1 MADNLKFVSELLKQG
16 KEIGLVW
23 NGVEW
28 VPVDGSES
36 KKYTKTKT
44 KVIRKPSSRFKSKIT
59 PTEEATSKPEPKA
72 KPTDRGIRG
81 EVGLL
86 KTILP
91 KIASDLGFIRK
102 SISSLV
108 KAQETDKKAAYF
120 EKQRRRTEDYASK
133 YKKVKPT
140 PQEKKVVTAE
150 KKSFIEQLKDGLAS
164 IFKFALLGLGAIGLS
179 KLLNVSGVTGGLQEF
194 LTKVIVAIS
203 DIIQKGLSVITPIM
217 KDSNVV
223 GSLTELLKKVFTFI
237 ADGISAG
244 ANIIK
249 NIITDPENK
258 ESIGKVIVAVIGTIF
273 TGLMSAVDIAG
284 KVLSENQDSI
294 RSGLVTIFVK
304 IAEGLAGALKFTESL
319 LQDPNFTQAVAD
331 IFTTIKQFIKT
342 ILETPI
348 VTTGLGTVTI
358 GGALTALAVA
368 AGFLQLAMAYVTGK
382 LIGGAVSR
390 GVGMAGGGGGK
401 AAGKKGIAGALSSGK
416 TTAVLGALGTAAT
429 VLPSA
434 YSAMSDK
441 DAEKAA
447 LDEAR
452 NYVPASATSPV
463 KAGTEGAATAEQ
475 KGSAVSV
482 AKSFAGK
489 TSADF
494 IASMEGFAGKAY
506 LDPPGNTKG
515 QYSVGYGHLIT
526 EAEQKQGFIN
536 LGNGKKIDVKGP
548 GGKDTVV
555 SKEEA
560 KALLNSDLPKYEAI
574 AAKGVGADA
583 WEKLNQDQRNS
594 LTSLAYNGGPGQ
606 INSLVKNGLREAILK
621 GDTAG
626 ASKIIYEK
634 GWKTSGGKFLAG
646 LDTRRLKEATLFAG
660 AGSEAPSQFAAAPT
674 PMQTPAAPPSPA
686 PTQAPP
692 AAQDVPK
699 EEPTIVGKAL
709 ETLLTGGGDF
719 LKQIDQ
725 MTGGKLGV
733 ASGDLAKALRT
744 RNLFENPSM
753 VDSSTNIVA
762 DGSSQELGPIPG
774 VFDENLL
781 KKLT

>member
-1 MADNLKFVSELLKQG
+1 MAT
-16 KEIGLVW
+16 
-23 NGVEW
+23 
-28 VPVDGSES
+28 
-36 KKYTKTKT
+36 TKPWQ
-44 KVIRKPSSRFKSKIT
+44 VISPQDYIAAQQNKN
-59 PTEEATSKPEPKA
+59 KPEPKA

-194 LTKVIVAIS
+194 LTKVIVSVS

-223 GSLTELLKKVFTFI
+223 DSLTQLLKKVFTFI

-273 TGLMSAVDIAG
+273 TGLMSAIDVAG

-319 LQDPNFTQAVAD
+319 LEDPNFTQAIAD

-368 AGFLQLAMAYVTGK
+368 AGALQLAMAYVTGK

-390 GVGMAGGGGGK
+390 GVGMATGGGGSGK

-416 TTAVLGALGTAAT
+416 TTAVLGALGAAAT

-447 LDEAR
+447 QDEAR
-452 NYVPASATSPV
+452 GYVPAGATSPV
-463 KAGTEGAATAEQ
+463 KTGTEGPATAEQ

-489 TSADF
+489 TGADF

-548 GGKDTVV
+548 GGKDTVI

-574 AAKGVGADA
+574 AARGIGADA
-583 WEKLNQDQRNS
+583 WGKLNQDQRNS
-594 LTSLAYNGGPGQ
+594 LTSLAYNGGSGI
-606 INSLVKNGLREAILK
+606 INSLVKNGLRDAILK

-660 AGSEAPSQFAAAPT
+660 AGSEVPTQLAGAST

-744 RNLFENPSM
+744 RNLFENPNM
-753 VDSSTNIVA
+753 IDGSTNIVA

>member
-1 MADNLKFVSELLKQG
+1 MA
-16 KEIGLVW
+16 I
-23 NGVEW
+23 
-28 VPVDGSES
+28 
-36 KKYTKTKT
+36 TKPWQ
-44 KVIRKPSSRFKSKIT
+44 VISPQDYIAAQQNT
-59 PTEEATSKPEPKA
+59 NKPEPKA
-72 KPTDRGIRG
+72 KPSDRGIRG

-86 KTILP
+86 KSILP
-91 KIASDLGFIRK
+91 KIASDLSFIKK

-108 KAQETDKKAAYF
+108 KTQETDKKAAYF

-194 LTKVIVAIS
+194 LTKVIVSVS

-358 GGALTALAVA
+358 GGALTALALA
-368 AGFLQLAMAYVTGK
+368 AGALQLAMAYVTGK

-390 GVGMAGGGGGK
+390 GVSMAGGGGK
-401 AAGKKGIAGALSSGK
+401 AAGKKGIAGTLSSGK
-416 TTAVLGALGTAAT
+416 TTAVLGTLGVAAT

-463 KAGTEGAATAEQ
+463 KAGTEGPATLEQ

-506 LDPPGNTKG
+506 LDPPNNTKG

-660 AGSEAPSQFAAAPT
+660 AGSEVPTQLAGAPT
-674 PMQTPAAPPSPA
+674 PMQTPAAPAASA
-686 PTQAPP
+686 ATPTPQAPP

-774 VFDENLL
+774 IFDENLL

>member
-1 MADNLKFVSELLKQG
+1 MA
-16 KEIGLVW
+16 I
-23 NGVEW
+23 
-28 VPVDGSES
+28 
-36 KKYTKTKT
+36 TKPWQ
-44 KVIRKPSSRFKSKIT
+44 VISPQDYIAAQQNT
-59 PTEEATSKPEPKA
+59 NKPEPKA
-72 KPTDRGIRG
+72 KPSDRGIRG

-86 KTILP
+86 KSILP
-91 KIASDLGFIRK
+91 KIASDLSFIKK

-108 KAQETDKKAAYF
+108 KTQETDKKAAYF

-140 PQEKKVVTAE
+140 PQEKKVITAE

-194 LTKVIVAIS
+194 LTKVIVSVS
-203 DIIQKGLSVITPIM
+203 DIIQKGLSVITPIL

-416 TTAVLGALGTAAT
+416 TTAVLGALGVAAT

-434 YSAMSDK
+434 MSNTGT
-441 DAEKAA
+441 E
-447 LDEAR
+447 E
-452 NYVPASATSPV
+452 PATPTSPV
-463 KAGTEGAATAEQ
+463 KAGTEGPATLEQ

-660 AGSEAPSQFAAAPT
+660 AGSEVPTQLAATPT
-674 PMQTPAAPPSPA
+674 PMQTPAAPAASA
-686 PTQAPP
+686 ATPTPQAPP

-774 VFDENLL
+774 IFDENLL

>member
-1 MADNLKFVSELLKQG
+1 MAT
-16 KEIGLVW
+16 
-23 NGVEW
+23 
-28 VPVDGSES
+28 
-36 KKYTKTKT
+36 TKPWQ
-44 KVIRKPSSRFKSKIT
+44 VISPQDYIAAQQNKNKS
-59 PTEEATSKPEPKA
+59 EPKA
-72 KPTDRGIRG
+72 KPSDRGIRG

-86 KTILP
+86 KSILP
-91 KIASDLGFIRK
+91 KIASDLSFIKK

-108 KAQETDKKAAYF
+108 KTQEADKKAAYF

-164 IFKFALLGLGAIGLS
+164 IFKFALLGLGAMGLS

-194 LTKVIVAIS
+194 LTKVILSVS
-203 DIIQKGLSVITPIM
+203 DIIQKGLSVIAPIM

-223 GSLTELLKKVFTFI
+223 GSLTELLNKVFTFI
-237 ADGISAG
+237 ANGISAG

-249 NIITDPENK
+249 NVITDPENK
-258 ESIGKVIVAVIGTIF
+258 ENIGKVIVAVIGTIF

-294 RSGLVTIFVK
+294 RSGIVTIFVK

-331 IFTTIKQFIKT
+331 IFTTIKEFIKT
-342 ILETPI
+342 ILGTPI

-368 AGFLQLAMAYVTGK
+368 AGALQLAMAYVTGK

-390 GVGMAGGGGGK
+390 GVSMAGGGGK
-401 AAGKKGIAGALSSGK
+401 ATGKKGIAGALSSGK
-416 TTAVLGALGTAAT
+416 TTAVLGALGAAAT

-434 YSAMSDK
+434 MSNK
-441 DAEKAA
+441 GAE
-447 LDEAR
+447 E
-452 NYVPASATSPV
+452 PATPTSPV

-560 KALLNSDLPKYEAI
+560 KALLNSDLPKYEAV
-574 AAKGVGADA
+574 AVKGIGADA

-606 INSLVKNGLREAILK
+606 IRSLVKHGLREAILK

-634 GWKTSGGKFLAG
+634 GWKTSDGKFLAG

-660 AGSEAPSQFAAAPT
+660 AGSEVPTQLAATPT
-674 PMQTPAAPPSPA
+674 PMQASAATPTP
-686 PTQAPP
+686 QAPP
-692 AAQDVPK
+692 AAQSVPK

-709 ETLLTGGGDF
+709 ETLLAGGGDF

-774 VFDENLL
+774 IFDENLL

>member
-1 MADNLKFVSELLKQG
+1 MA
-16 KEIGLVW
+16 I
-23 NGVEW
+23 
-28 VPVDGSES
+28 
-36 KKYTKTKT
+36 TKPWQ
-44 KVIRKPSSRFKSKIT
+44 VISPQDYIAAQQNT
-59 PTEEATSKPEPKA
+59 NKPEPKA
-72 KPTDRGIRG
+72 KPSDRRIRG

-86 KTILP
+86 KSILP
-91 KIASDLGFIRK
+91 KIASDLSFIKK

-108 KAQETDKKAAYF
+108 KTQETDKKAAYF

-194 LTKVIVAIS
+194 LTKVIVSVS

-390 GVGMAGGGGGK
+390 GVSMAGDGGK
-401 AAGKKGIAGALSSGK
+401 TAGKKGIAGALSSGK
-416 TTAVLGALGTAAT
+416 TTAVLSALGVAAT

-463 KAGTEGAATAEQ
+463 KAGTEGPATIEQ

-506 LDPPGNTKG
+506 LDPPNNTKG

-560 KALLNSDLPKYEAI
+560 KALLNSDLPKYEAV
-574 AAKGVGADA
+574 AAKGIGADA

-606 INSLVKNGLREAILK
+606 IRSLVKHGLREAILK

-634 GWKTSGGKFLAG
+634 GWKTSDGKFLAG

-660 AGSEAPSQFAAAPT
+660 AGSEVPTQLAGAPT
-674 PMQTPAAPPSPA
+674 PMQTPATPPSPA

-762 DGSSQELGPIPG
+762 DGSSQELGSIPG
-774 VFDENLL
+774 IFDENLL

>member
-1 MADNLKFVSELLKQG
+1 MATNKPWQVISPQDYIAAQQN
-16 KEIGLVW
+16 
-23 NGVEW
+23 
-28 VPVDGSES
+28 
-36 KKYTKTKT
+36 KT
-44 KVIRKPSSRFKSKIT
+44 
-59 PTEEATSKPEPKA
+59 KPEPKA

-223 GSLTELLKKVFTFI
+223 ESLTELLKKVFTFI

-331 IFTTIKQFIKT
+331 IFTAIKEFIKT
-342 ILETPI
+342 ILQTPI
-348 VTTGLGTVTI
+348 ATTELGNVTI

-368 AGFLQLAMAYVTGK
+368 AGALQLAMAYVTGK

-401 AAGKKGIAGALSSGK
+401 AAGKKRIAGTLSSGK
-416 TTAVLGALGTAAT
+416 TTAVLGALGAAAT

-434 YSAMSDK
+434 MSNTGT
-441 DAEKAA
+441 E
-447 LDEAR
+447 E
-452 NYVPASATSPV
+452 PANPTSPV

-660 AGSEAPSQFAAAPT
+660 AGSEVPTQLAGAPT
-674 PMQTPAAPPSPA
+674 PMQTPATPPSPA

-774 VFDENLL
+774 IFDENLL

>member
-1 MADNLKFVSELLKQG
+1 MAT
-16 KEIGLVW
+16 
-23 NGVEW
+23 
-28 VPVDGSES
+28 
-36 KKYTKTKT
+36 TKPWQ
-44 KVIRKPSSRFKSKIT
+44 VISPQDYIAAQQNKNKS
-59 PTEEATSKPEPKA
+59 EPKA
-72 KPTDRGIRG
+72 KPSDRGIRG

-86 KTILP
+86 KSILP
-91 KIASDLGFIRK
+91 KIASDLSFIKK

-108 KAQETDKKAAYF
+108 KTQEADKKAAYF

-164 IFKFALLGLGAIGLS
+164 IFKFALLGLGAMGLS

-194 LTKVIVAIS
+194 LTKVILSVS
-203 DIIQKGLSVITPIM
+203 DIIQKGLSVIAPIM

-237 ADGISAG
+237 ANGISAS

-249 NIITDPENK
+249 NVITDPENK

-294 RSGLVTIFVK
+294 RSGIVTIFVK

-331 IFTTIKQFIKT
+331 IFTTIKEFIKT
-342 ILETPI
+342 ILGTPI

-368 AGFLQLAMAYVTGK
+368 AGALQLAMAYVTGK

-390 GVGMAGGGGGK
+390 GVGMATGGGGK

-416 TTAVLGALGTAAT
+416 TTAVLGALGAAVT
-429 VLPSA
+429 VIPSA
-434 YSAMSDK
+434 MNNKSA
-441 DAEKAA
+441 E
-447 LDEAR
+447 E
-452 NYVPASATSPV
+452 PATPTSPV
-463 KAGTEGAATAEQ
+463 KVGTEGAATAEQ

-482 AKSFAGK
+482 AKTFAGK

-560 KALLNSDLPKYEAI
+560 KALLNSDLPKYEAV
-574 AAKGVGADA
+574 AAKGIGADA

-660 AGSEAPSQFAAAPT
+660 ATSEVPAQFAAAPT
-674 PMQTPAAPPSPA
+674 PIQTPAATASA
-686 PTQAPP
+686 VTPTPQAPP
-692 AAQDVPK
+692 AAQSVPK

-774 VFDENLL
+774 IFDENLL